1 MLTFL
6 SITAKFLSL
15 IPEGLLG
22 IVCRALGG
30 LFFIGSKRRRR
41 IILSNLKHA
50 FPEESLDDLQ
60 WIGKTSCARMI
71 EMSLLS
77 FCAGQFSEARIRKSL
92 IVNDS
97 INEFF
102 RSRMDSKKP
111 VIYLVPHF
119 TLMEMQPWLKTII
132 SSEKDHEIIC
142 IYRSLNQNTLET
154 HIKNSRERHGTRFR
168 SRKEGF
174 VECMQCLRRGGQ
186 VSILFDQNARKSGA
200 LVYFM
205 GRLCAATDL
214 PGILAKKFEAEIRA
228 IWVERTAFW
237 RGELKVETL
246 PDDWADSPE
255 KLTAG
260 SQVWL
265 EEQFKKAPKTIPDWL
280 WSHNRWRTE
289 SSPDSRFS
297 LQNKKVWLQRS
308 VEMAGLRAM
317 PRKTY
322 VLMNLPKSPELAKSL
337 IPVLSAIRSA
347 RPDMALWMMAES
359 PILSLDSLELL
370 ADREIRLDGTKSR
383 SAIIADLKHEYL
395 DTICDWD
402 LSSPFS
408 ELWPDSDCPQI
419 FGWIPQSGHSHGYT
433 HTVKRPS
440 GEMTPLTFQAA
451 CFSFAAHFGL
461 EISKDS

>member
-1 MLTFL
+1 
-6 SITAKFLSL
+6 
-15 IPEGLLG
+15 
-22 IVCRALGG
+22 
-30 LFFIGSKRRRR
+30 
-41 IILSNLKHA
+41 
-50 FPEESLDDLQ
+50 
-60 WIGKTSCARMI
+60 MI

-77 FCAGQFSEARIRKSL
+77 FCAGQFSKARIRKSL
-92 IVNDS
+92 IVSDS
-97 INEFF
+97 VRKFF
-102 RSRMDSKKP
+102 RSRIDSKRP
-111 VIYLVPHF
+111 VVYLVPHF
-119 TLMEMQPWLKTII
+119 TLMEMQPWLKTVLPC
-132 SSEKDHEIIC
+132 EQDREIIC
-142 IYRSLNQNTLET
+142 IYRSLNQSALET
-154 HIKNSRERHGTRFR
+154 HIKASREKHGTQFR

-214 PGILAKKFEAEIRA
+214 PGILAKKFDAEIRT

-237 RGELKVETL
+237 RGELKVEAL
-246 PDDWADSPE
+246 PDDWAASPE

-260 SQVWL
+260 SQIWL

-289 SSPDSRFS
+289 SSPDTRFS

-308 VEMAGLRAM
+308 VEMAGVREM

-322 VLMNLPKSPELAKSL
+322 VLMNLPHSPDLARSL
-337 IPVLSAIRSA
+337 VPVLETIQRA
-347 RPDMALWMMAES
+347 RPDMAIWVMGEPS
-359 PILSLDSLELL
+359 VLSSSSLKRL
-370 ADREIRLDGTKSR
+370 AGREIRLEGAISYST
-383 SAIIADLKHEYL
+383 IIADLKQEYL

-408 ELWPDSDCPQI
+408 EFWAYADCPQI
-419 FGWIPQSGHSHGYT
+419 FGWTPQTSRSHGFT
-433 HTVKRPS
+433 HTFERP
-440 GEMTPLTFQAA
+440 GEGMTSETFQAA